1 MTAPQQ
7 INLIDLSLRTKRD
20 WFTGRGI
27 AAVTA
32 GLATLVVAHGAFEST
47 MLARSLVVASAA
59 APVANAP
66 ADGAPSADDAQMLD
80 NQRLVARGERLMQ
93 AVSALSDL
101 PHDNAPRLRALVSV
115 MPESLWLQEVEFS
128 GERGVRVAGGATDAA
143 ALARFAQR
151 LGALPAFHGLPLLVF
166 KVDPREAPRRQDT
179 DASLAVDVR
188 PAHYS
193 FVLSTFDTDPVR

>member
-1 MTAPQQ
+1 MTTPQQQ

-32 GLATLVVAHGAFEST
+32 GLAALVGAHAAFEST
-47 MLARSLVVASAA
+47 MLARVLAASIAA
-59 APVANAP
+59 APVAEAP
-66 ADGAPSADDAQMLD
+66 ADGAPADEAQMLD
-80 NQRLVARGERLMQ
+80 SQRLVARGERLMQ

-101 PHDNAPRLRALVSV
+101 PRGNAPRLRALVSV
-115 MPESLWLQEVEFS
+115 MPESLWLQEVEFN
-128 GERGVRVAGGATDAA
+128 GERGVRIAGGATDAA
-143 ALARFAQR
+143 ALARFTER

-166 KVDPREAPRRQDT
+166 KVDPREAPQHQDGN
-179 DASLAVDVR
+179 ASPAVDVR